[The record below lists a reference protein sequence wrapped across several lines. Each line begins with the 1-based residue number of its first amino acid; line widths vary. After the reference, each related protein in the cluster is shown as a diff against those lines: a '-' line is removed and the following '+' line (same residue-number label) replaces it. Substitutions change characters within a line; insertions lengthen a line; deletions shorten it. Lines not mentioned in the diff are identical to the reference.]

1 MERSKDKILLF
12 ILLPLTVLAA
22 GVAAFCAFLYFQD
35 DKSET
40 PQLTAASAAS
50 ELPKATPALD
60 ADTTMLTMGVGEV
73 CGLPSG
79 EAYASDNTDVLT
91 VDGESV
97 KAVAEGYA
105 TLSHG
110 GKSCYVTVKAAPSA
124 VTFRNSDITL
134 QKGERAALY
143 LLPENENEGFAVAAF
158 RSDDSA
164 IVSVS
169 PDGTAVADAV
179 GSVIVTASC
188 YNGCSAA
195 LNITV
200 LDNTG
205 FTERTTIADTVLTAD
220 AAWSAP
226 KLQDVPAGTAVQE
239 YGASSDGR
247 WRKVRCG
254 DSFGWIYNK
263 AVEEVVNYTDYTL
276 ETLPVMADDL
286 IFKVGTDKRALF
298 DFVYIKLPITPMRT
312 TPPKSFAWT
321 ISIPSAARAT
331 PTRRCSAISTTAAAV
346 KPCGWWARAPMSVQA
361 CTRGA

>member
-1 MERSKDKILLF
+1 MRRSKDKTLLF
-12 ILLPLTVLAA
+12 ILLPLTALAA

-40 PQLTAASAAS
+40 PQPTAAS
-50 ELPKATPALD
+50 EPPKATPALD

-91 VDGESV
+91 VDGEGV

-134 QKGERAALY
+134 QKGERTALY

-169 PDGTAVADAV
+169 PDGTAVANAA
-179 GSVIVTASC
+179 GSVTVTASC

-205 FTERTTIADTVLTAD
+205 FTERTTIADTALMAD
-220 AAWSAP
+220 AA
-226 KLQDVPAGTAVQE
+226 
-239 YGASSDGR
+239 
-247 WRKVRCG
+247 
-254 DSFGWIYNK
+254 
-263 AVEEVVNYTDYTL
+263 
-276 ETLPVMADDL
+276 
-286 IFKVGTDKRALF
+286 
-298 DFVYIKLPITPMRT
+298 
-312 TPPKSFAWT
+312 
-321 ISIPSAARAT
+321 
-331 PTRRCSAISTTAAAV
+331 
-346 KPCGWWARAPMSVQA
+346 
-361 CTRGA
+361 